1 MGCGL
6 TNTHVSLSQ
15 WGAQDAALLC
25 TAWSASLPSKHP
37 LTASRPWL
45 LWIALCSG
53 GGSSYLYLVMARTGE
68 PGPKGISAFLLEK
81 VRLGG
86 GDIPVKAHSRVL

>member
-6 TNTHVSLSQ
+6 TTTHAVCRSGVHTMLPCCARP
-15 WGAQDAALLC
+15 GLLPRQAS
-25 TAWSASLPSKHP
+25 THSLP
-37 LTASRPWL
+37 SRPWL
-45 LWIALCSG
+45 LWAALCSG
-53 GGSSYLYLVMARTGE
+53 GGSSHLYLVMARTGE

-86 GDIPVKAHSRVL
+86 GGTPVKAPSRVL